1 MVTRKKKDQGVPFT
15 YKFRIYPTKMQ
26 EDRLNISI
34 NVCRLIYNELIA
46 ESRLDYKEGY
56 KVNIDELQRMIPLM
70 IPLMIPEE
78 TPLYSKAGQMVLQ
91 QFYNNIS
98 VLSAKAKKGKG

>member
-15 YKFRIYPTKMQ
+15 YKFRIYSTKMQ

-46 ESRLDYKEGY
+46 ESRLAYKEGY
-56 KVNIDELQRMIPLM
+56 KVNIDELQRM